1 MSSRRAQWAADVL
14 AVAVLA
20 VSGQMSV
27 AGTAA
32 AALDGGRLLHSG
44 LMALITV
51 PLLVRRRWPLVVL
64 VLVSVATGVQ
74 YELGGEVFQPWFALL
89 LALYA
94 VAAHAELS
102 VAAAGA
108 AVVAVVVLA
117 ADVPRLADGAAVD
130 DVVPAWLVMAGVWG
144 FGRWMRRRRDQTAAL
159 SARVAVAEQD
169 RASRAAQAV
178 TEERGRIARELHDLV
193 AHSMGVI
200 VIQAQA
206 GQRALD
212 ADPGAARRSLTAVE
226 TTARQGMAELRR
238 LLGLL
243 SGADDTDTAP
253 QPGLDQLDGLLDQVR
268 STGLRVQANV
278 DVDRPRLA
286 AGADLAAYRIVQ
298 EALTNVLKHADATSV
313 EVVVRQTG
321 GCLEIEVSDDGEGM
335 AASGDPGR
343 GLVGMRERAALYD
356 GALEAG
362 SVPGGGFRVRARLGV
377 GALP

>member
-1 MSSRRAQWAADVL
+1 MSSRKVQRAADVL

-20 VSGQMSV
+20 VSGQVSV
-27 AGTAA
+27 WGTAA
-32 AALDGGRLLHSG
+32 GALDGGRLLHAG
-44 LMALITV
+44 LLALITV

-74 YELGGEVFQPWFALL
+74 YELGGDVFQPWFALL
-89 LALYA
+89 LALYV
-94 VAAHAELS
+94 VAAHADLP

-108 AVVAVVVLA
+108 SVVAVVVLA

-130 DVVPAWLVMAGVWG
+130 DVVPAWLVMAGVWA

-159 SARVAVAEQD
+159 SARLAAAEQD
-169 RASRAAQAV
+169 RAARAAQAV
-178 TEERGRIARELHDLV
+178 AEERGRIARELHDLV

-206 GQRALD
+206 GQRALE
-212 ADPGAARRSLTAVE
+212 ADPGAARRSLTAIE
-226 TTARQGMAELRR
+226 TTSRQGMAELRR

-243 SGADDTDTAP
+243 SGADETETSP
-253 QPGLDQLDGLLDQVR
+253 QPGLQGLDGLLDQVR
-268 STGLRVQANV
+268 TTGLRVQATV
-278 DVDRPRLA
+278 DVDRRGLP

-321 GCLEIEVSDDGEGM
+321 GCVEIEVSDDGAGR
-335 AASGDPGR
+335 AAGGDPGR
-343 GLVGMRERAALYD
+343 GLVGMRERAVLYD
-356 GALEAG
+356 GLLEAG
-362 SVPGGGFRVRARLGV
+362 SAPGGGYRVRARLGV